1 MTTETIVTILAELRD
16 ARAKAQAEGRLEAE
30 LAFLHAIEIMQR
42 AQLAAIA
49 ERAERAKAFH
59 ARLIGGES

>member
-1 MTTETIVTILAELRD
+1 MTTETIVAILHEFRD
-16 ARAKAQAEGRLEAE
+16 AREKARAEGRLEAE

-49 ERAERAKAFH
+49 ERVERAKRA
-59 ARLIGGES
+59 IGGL

>member
-1 MTTETIVTILAELRD
+1 MTTETIVAILAELRA
-16 ARAKAQAEGRLEAE
+16 AREKAQAEGRLEAE

-49 ERAERAKAFH
+49 QRIERAKRA
-59 ARLIGGES
+59 GS